1 VYTVLCYIDIICVI
15 KKTDDVELFNMP
27 RMTIF
32 GRTICT
38 VWRLVTSVCL
48 SWLNGTFMQS
58 NHDIARISNTALA
71 LSYICKQK
79 GFTLQTVSLFV
90 SMA

>member
-1 VYTVLCYIDIICVI
+1 MGNDCVYIMLDIICAI
-15 KKTDDVELFNMP
+15 KTTDNLEPVDMP
-27 RMTIF
+27 RMTIL

-48 SWLNGTFMQS
+48 SWLSGTFVQS

-71 LSYICKQK
+71 LSYIRKQK
-79 GFTLQTVSLFV
+79 GFALQIECLYLC
-90 SMA
+90 